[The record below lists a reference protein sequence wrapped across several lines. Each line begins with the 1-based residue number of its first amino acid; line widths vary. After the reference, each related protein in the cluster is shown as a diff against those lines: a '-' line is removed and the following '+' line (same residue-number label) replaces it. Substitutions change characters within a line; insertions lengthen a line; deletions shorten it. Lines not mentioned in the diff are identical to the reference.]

1 MFSRVRVL
9 LACKEFSYGEQ
20 MDYFGHGDCVGWV
33 CFGDER
39 HPEGLPVVMSNSD
52 SGYKTMNVSKNRAG
66 VSLWM
71 RKQEG
76 KHWVTFE
83 ESLVEDQ
90 GKEG

>member
-1 MFSRVRVL
+1 MCASLIEPKRPEELHIAISRRKEMFSRVRVL

-66 VSLWM
+66 
-71 RKQEG
+71 
-76 KHWVTFE
+76 
-83 ESLVEDQ
+83 
-90 GKEG
+90 